1 MYRGIK
7 GKERQRFYLRRL
19 LSNRPCS
26 FRRFAASKQRSTNN
40 AHPPHGNARNDNPF
54 QFVAHTPPQ
63 SHYHLP
69 HYAQWQYEE
78 GTIDRVPRG
87 ATRAPDRIPRVL
99 CSKCSATND
108 ATFNFCQH
116 CGTPP
121 FRKLLEPPETT
132 GGAAVVVV
140 DESLLQARKTAIT
153 QMKADKGGQ
162 KRKVCSGSPVRRI
175 HEGTIPERSGVGG
188 FRCRRTRLPRCWL
201 DSKGSGTT
209 VVHAR
214 DCPEVGSKSLVKCEA
229 AKGCSKRY
237 AASSLEKGFT
247 SKLKCGMAELLGK
260 TRAWND
266 TEKTGNPVDSKRVKN
281 YLKCAREEQRAVVG
295 VTVNQARPM
304 LAPLLTQLIRYMRRT
319 ANGLPTPSER
329 VARRRDIA
337 LYVVAFHTAQ
347 RGFDLSCALTA
358 QVLKLPD
365 REGLI
370 FNLHFGKSLRDSSH
384 AIVVR
389 RDRECPDLCPGRAI
403 EEFVGVTKGMGW
415 APKEGYLFPE
425 VNVDGS
431 RGGNKLAAATMT
443 ANLQAV
449 IKLAG
454 LDEGRNYTMHSFLE
468 WEERSASLWQARR

>member
-1 MYRGIK
+1 
-7 GKERQRFYLRRL
+7 
-19 LSNRPCS
+19 
-26 FRRFAASKQRSTNN
+26 
-40 AHPPHGNARNDNPF
+40 
-54 QFVAHTPPQ
+54 
-63 SHYHLP
+63 
-69 HYAQWQYEE
+69 
-78 GTIDRVPRG
+78 
-87 ATRAPDRIPRVL
+87 
-99 CSKCSATND
+99 
-108 ATFNFCQH
+108 
-116 CGTPP
+116 
-121 FRKLLEPPETT
+121 
-132 GGAAVVVV
+132 
-140 DESLLQARKTAIT
+140 
-153 QMKADKGGQ
+153 MKADKGGQ
-162 KRKVCSGSPVRRI
+162 KRKCVVVAQFDAFMRA
-175 HEGTIPERSGVGG
+175 RSQNARGWGG
-188 FRCRRTRLPRCWL
+188 ASDVDVQDYLCWL

-229 AKGCSKRY
+229 ARGCSKRY

-281 YLKCAREEQRAVVG
+281 YLKCAREEQRAVG

-304 LAPLLTQLIRYMRRT
+304 LAPLLTQIIRYMRRT

-389 RDRECPDLCPGRAI
+389 RDRECPDLCPVRAI
-403 EEFVGVTKGMGW
+403 EEFVGVTKSMGW
-415 APKEGYLFPE
+415 APSEGYLFPE
-425 VNVDGS
+425 VNGDGS
-431 RGGNKLAAATMT
+431 RGGNKLAAAAMT
-443 ANLQAV
+443 ANLQAI
-449 IKLAG
+449 IKRAG
-454 LDEGRNYTMHSFLE
+454 LDEGRNYTMHSFRVGGAVSQSLAGTAVE
-468 WEERSASLWQARR
+468 ALMTFVGWKSRTIAHRYIGVGLSTQGGEQPGKGRRANGSRYEREQDYQKATELPLQEGFAEHFSAFA